1 MSASWRISRMKFYEI
16 EEKSLPKMW
25 AWHHCW
31 RLSSLIL
38 FRWTKKFSFSL
49 TLTRSRKNQDR
60 TFLRDS
66 RHNTSCPARI
76 GFGHSRKVFDR
87 ARITF
92 DRLSL
97 LRFFF
102 GRSRPIDTRINYN
115 PNLWAKKHRQA
126 RNLPRRIDQ
135 QQPKLFERM
144 KIPQRH
150 TEGAKA
156 R

>member
-16 EEKSLPKMW
+16 ERKKFCPKCGLGTIVGVWVLLFYFDERKSSRFLWLWREVEKIKTEHFSETHGTTRLVRRALASATAEKSLT
-25 AWHHCW
+25 ARASH
-31 RLSSLIL
+31 LIVCRC
-38 FRWTKKFSFSL
+38 F
-49 TLTRSRKNQDR
+49 
-60 TFLRDS
+60 
-66 RHNTSCPARI
+66 A
-76 GFGHSRKVFDR
+76 
-87 ARITF
+87 
-92 DRLSL
+92 
-97 LRFFF
+97 FF

-126 RNLPRRIDQ
+126 RNLPRIIDQ